1 MKAQI
6 LIILT
11 SILLDSTPLEEIQNK
26 WMTLKPDGT
35 RWNLTDLGKLCA
47 EYRPET
53 IVKTAWLRLDGG
65 WVAFHHIPRRIYS
78 GEGSITGTTVVTTKW
93 VCDEKGVQHWISQ
106 HVEIDAKMVSDVV
119 FRTRTPVEPK
129 TPPPI
134 QPVVDP
140 NSIIYD
146 PNDTGLKLLRELLK
160 ERP

>member
-1 MKAQI
+1 MKARI
-6 LIILT
+6 LIILLIA
-11 SILLDSTPLEEIQNK
+11 SFVQG
-26 WMTLKPDGT
+26 MTLQELADG
-35 RWNLTDLGKLCA
+35 WLTEYDNTDFGKFAA

-134 QPVVDP
+134 QPVDP

-146 PNDTGLKLLRELLK
+146 PNDTGLQLLRELLK